1 MNRVWAFTGNAAL
14 IFGGL
19 GIALEIVLGHDPVT
33 IVQRACLCVLGVGLA
48 AFVFRW
54 LLERWFLAAQ
64 VAKVEQA
71 KPEVAKT
78 NAAAAKSAVK
88 VGRG

>member
-1 MNRVWAFTGNAAL
+1 MNRVWAFAGNAAL

-19 GIALEIVLGHDPVT
+19 CMTLEILLGHDPVT
-33 IVQRACLCVLGVGLA
+33 IVQRACLCILGVGLA
-48 AFVFRW
+48 GFVFRW
-54 LLERWFLAAQ
+54 LLERWLRAAQ
-64 VAKVEQA
+64 AAKAEQV

-88 VGRG
+88 VGR